1 MQITIRRKWV
11 VIGLFAALEIAF
23 VVAFHNAPDR
33 NRATILFVATVAGGC
48 FALYTY
54 LQGIDEKRSQYA
66 YSLIERW
73 NRADMVAVRL
83 VLREVTEK
91 RLDPATL
98 MRRGT
103 GAISKEVDEKRAGVV
118 AILNFFEEVSIA
130 ARKGDANED
139 RLFEFFDGI
148 VRQTYANLEEW
159 IRHERKVDNEPHYYC
174 EMQALYGRW
183 IERRQAS
190 PPGR

>member
-1 MQITIRRKWV
+1 
-11 VIGLFAALEIAF
+11 
-23 VVAFHNAPDR
+23 
-33 NRATILFVATVAGGC
+33 
-48 FALYTY
+48 
-54 LQGIDEKRSQYA
+54 
-66 YSLIERW
+66 
-73 NRADMVAVRL
+73 
-83 VLREVTEK
+83 
-91 RLDPATL
+91 

-103 GAISKEVDEKRAGVV
+103 EAIPKEIDDKRAGVV

-174 EMQALYGRW
+174 ELQALDGRW
-183 IERRQAS
+183 IERRQAY

>member
-1 MQITIRRKWV
+1 M
-11 VIGLFAALEIAF
+11 LCALH
-23 VVAFHNAPDR
+23 VS
-33 NRATILFVATVAGGC
+33 TS
-48 FALYTY
+48 
-54 LQGIDEKRSQYA
+54 IDEKRSQYA

-83 VLREVTEK
+83 VFREVTEK

-103 GAISKEVDEKRAGVV
+103 EAIPKEIDEKRAGVV
-118 AILNFFEEVSIA
+118 AILNFFEEVAIA

-159 IRHERKVDNEPHYYC
+159 IRHERKVDNEPHY
-174 EMQALYGRW
+174 L
-183 IERRQAS
+183 
-190 PPGR
+190 